1 MIGMVKQKYLKEK
14 GLMAMLVLLSAFI
27 PLSIDMYLPA
37 LPTMSTSLDAPSSL
51 VNLTLTLFYVIFGV
65 ATLFWGPLSDKY
77 GRKPILLT
85 GLLIY
90 ISGSILCSLANNIY
104 LLISYRVVQAIGSGA
119 VIAVVNAIVKDSF
132 ENKKRESILALMQ
145 SMTMIAPI
153 VAPLLGAFILKYT
166 SWRGVFLTL
175 SALGCFSIV
184 LAVMYQESVQYR
196 YSGSVLGS
204 VSRLFFVIKNRN
216 FSGLLLIFSL
226 MAVPL
231 MTYVSSSAYIYVE
244 EFSLSEQTYSFY
256 FAANAIFAIIGPL
269 LYLRLAKKFSYTSI
283 VRGSFFVTMLSGAMI
298 YFTGGLSP
306 IIFALC
312 LFPATLFGSALRP
325 LGVNLMFNQ
334 LNSDAGAVSSAI
346 NFSFTVFGGIGML
359 MTSFNIGSNII
370 LLGVLNFSIAF
381 LNLIL
386 WTLYNNRKNVPAKA

>member
-51 VNLTLTLFYVIFGV
+51 VNLTLTSFYVIFGV

-196 YSGSVLGS
+196 YSGNVLGS

-231 MTYVSSSAYIYVE
+231 MTYVSSSAYIYVK

-298 YFTGGLSP
+298 YFTGSLSP
-306 IIFALC
+306 VIFALC

-334 LNSDAGAVSSAI
+334 QNSDAGAVSSAI

>member
-1 MIGMVKQKYLKEK
+1 MIGVVKQKYLKEK

-51 VNLTLTLFYVIFGV
+51 VNLTLTSFYVIFGV

-77 GRKPILLT
+77 GRKPILLS
-85 GLLIY
+85 GLIIY

-132 ENKKRESILALMQ
+132 ENKKRETMLALIQ

-175 SALGCFSIV
+175 SALGCFSVV
-184 LAVMYQESVQYR
+184 LTVMYQESIQHR

-204 VSRLFFVIKNRN
+204 VSRLFVVIKNRN

-231 MTYVSSSAYIYVE
+231 MTYVSSSAYIYVD
-244 EFSLSEQTYSFY
+244 EFGLSEQTYSFY

-283 VRGSFFVTMLSGAMI
+283 VKGSFLVTMLSGAMI
-298 YFTGGLSP
+298 FFTGSLSP

-370 LLGVLNFSIAF
+370 LLGVLNFSIAL

-386 WTLYNNRKNVPAKA
+386 WTLYNNRKTVPAKA